1 MNNLEQFVY
10 KLPYIIS
17 LDEQKDIINCAY
29 QHANSWSGQV
39 QFWADDDNTYDP
51 GSDYFGRV
59 QIRGI
64 TDKSYN
70 RFKDKY
76 SGVSMNWINW
86 ACRLDPETEW
96 EWKDT
101 PVTKSVMNLMNRID
115 NLFISVHRILL
126 LVQKVGETI
135 PLHTDKVIKT
145 NYEEGYF
152 APGPA
157 GEFNIKSTDLHR
169 QNRYMALKWPLTEI
183 PMNNGKPVIEVDGMR
198 YMYDVGQN
206 LFAINEVEILHG
218 AEAVNHRRGVIF
230 IDGIFNWKEI
240 DNLEKTSPIFTQLL

>member
-17 LDEQKDIINCAY
+17 PEEQKDIINCAY
-29 QHANSWSGQV
+29 QNATSWSGQV
-39 QFWADDDNTYDP
+39 QAWADDDDTYDP
-51 GSDYFGRV
+51 GRDYFGRL

-64 TDKSYN
+64 TENSFS

-76 SGVSMNWINW
+76 AGVNMDWINW

-96 EWKDT
+96 EWKNT
-101 PVTKSVMNLMNRID
+101 PVTESVKNLMGRID
-115 NLFISVHRILL
+115 HLFINLHRVLL

-135 PLHTDKVIKT
+135 PLHTDKVIK
-145 NYEEGYF
+145 NDYKDGYF

-157 GEFNIKSTDLHR
+157 DEFNIKNTDLHK

-183 PMNNGKPVIEVDGMR
+183 SGDNGKPVIEVNGEK
-198 YMYDVGQN
+198 YFYDVGQN
-206 LFAINEVEILHG
+206 LFAINEVEISHG
-218 AEAVNHRRGVIF
+218 ADAVSHRRGVIF
-230 IDGIFNWKEI
+230 IDGIFNWEEFDK
-240 DNLEKTSPIFTQLL
+240 LEKTSPKFIKV